1 MPTPGWLLLL
11 VALLSPAALA
21 VELPEPDGRTV
32 WVEGSLGQD
41 GAFEVEV
48 RGAARGWVW
57 LELDGPDGGPDL
69 DLLAEPAQADGER
82 RRATS
87 HLADEMLLVEVDP
100 ARPLLVRVVASSSPA
115 SPSGVAGAGFR
126 VGATPLSITG
136 ELTPAEPRP
145 LRGVLDAQGGPAA
158 RAHLI
163 ALGPWDW
170 DAARLHARR
179 TEGTGDL
186 DLVVFDGRHEAVG
199 IALDDGPDERCQP
212 LDASGHSG
220 SDDDAASPRFAL
232 LLSRDGPAT
241 YELRVERPEQGQK
254 AFPASSLERF
264 LRDLGSTPEQRR
276 ALDALR
282 RTPDFQRIRLYMEA
296 YPGGLPLRL
305 RAVPGLRA
313 GGVERFG
320 TYSRGTLTI
329 NPTIPAHRE
338 NVQELL
344 DTLVHELVHALLD
357 LPRGPRFPFGLD
369 VLDAAHDPRLEVL
382 DLPIRRGGVAPGVGD
397 YLDRNY
403 GPSASD
409 PLRDYSD
416 INAGAQRL
424 IVKVIEETLV
434 RTGLGRETI
443 VFESVRGR
451 AGSAR

>member
-1 MPTPGWLLLL
+1 MPAAGWLLLL
-11 VALLSPAALA
+11 LVSLGPAALA
-21 VELPEPDGRTV
+21 VELPAPDGRTV
-32 WVEGSLGQD
+32 WVD
-41 GAFEVEV
+41 GALGDDGTWQVEV
-48 RGAARGWVW
+48 RGAAPGWVW
-57 LELDGPDGGPDL
+57 LELDGPDAGPDL
-69 DLLAEPAQADGER
+69 DLLAEPAGADGER
-82 RRATS
+82 HRATS
-87 HLADEMLLVEVDP
+87 HLADEMLLVELDP
-100 ARPLLVRVVASSSPA
+100 DVPLLVRVVAASSGSTRSKP
-115 SPSGVAGAGFR
+115 GFR
-126 VGATPLSITG
+126 VGATPLSPAD
-136 ELTPAEPRP
+136 ELAPDRPRV
-145 LRGVLDAQGGPAA
+145 LRGVLDTEAAEGGAA

-179 TEGTGDL
+179 TEGAGDL
-186 DLVVFDGRHEAVG
+186 DLVVFDARHDAVAV
-199 IALDDGPDERCQP
+199 ALDDGPEERCQP
-212 LDASGHSG
+212 LVGREGDPVG
-220 SDDDAASPRFAL
+220 PRFAL
-232 LLSRDGPAT
+232 LLTRGGPAT
-241 YELRVERPEQGQK
+241 YELRVERPEAGHK
-254 AFPASSLERF
+254 AWPASAFERF
-264 LRDLGSTPEQRR
+264 LRDLASTPEQRR

-282 RTPDFQRIRLYMEA
+282 RSPDFLRMRLYVEA

-305 RAVPGLRA
+305 RAVPGLRS

-357 LPRGPRFPFGLD
+357 LPRGPRFPFAGD
-369 VLDAAHDPRLEVL
+369 VLDAAHDPRLDVV
-382 DLPIRRGGVAPGVGD
+382 DLPIRRGGVAPSVEQ
-397 YLDRNY
+397 YLDLNY

-443 VFESVRGR
+443 VFESVRAR
-451 AGSAR
+451 AGAR